1 MSTFQNIAK
10 LITASEAER
19 LAAGFNTGQPI
30 SQLINIVNIDLRK
43 EIRPYLEEIKN
54 KKSKDEASDFFLA
67 LSLMGKKYI
76 SEIDIVWSGPKS
88 PGAEGRTTWGVA
100 SELVNSAVEEV
111 YAATYSAS
119 NQSPYL
125 KSMVKALERGVLIT
139 CLVDPQR
146 QPESANVIKK
156 LLPSA
161 RLLRMKNFEKD
172 DWSSMHSKFVVVDY
186 QKILITSANFSKVA
200 ADTSLETGILLNNSS
215 LALQMKKH
223 VDQLLEN
230 GILEIW
236 N

>member
-1 MSTFQNIAK
+1 MNKYQRIAE

-19 LAAGFNTGQPI
+19 LAAGFAIGQPV
-30 SQLINIVNIDLRK
+30 SHLINIVNNELRK
-43 EIRPYLEEIKN
+43 DIRPFLEEMREKL
-54 KKSKDEASDFFLA
+54 SDQDSCDFFSA
-67 LSLMGKKYI
+67 LSFMGKKYI
-76 SEIDIVWSGPKS
+76 SEIDIVWSGPNS
-88 PGAEGRTTWGVA
+88 AGAEGRTTWGVA

-125 KSMVKALERGVLIT
+125 KSMVKALDRGVLIT

-146 QPESANVIKK
+146 QSDSANVIKK
-156 LLPSA
+156 LLPGA
-161 RLLRMKNFEKD
+161 RLLRMKKFEKD

-186 QKILITSANFSKVA
+186 KKILITSANFSKVA

-215 LALQMKKH
+215 IALQMKKH
-223 VDQLLEN
+223 IDQLLEN

>member
-1 MSTFQNIAK
+1 MNKYQKIAE

-19 LAAGFNTGQPI
+19 LAAGFAIGQPV
-30 SQLINIVNIDLRK
+30 SHLINIVNNELRK
-43 EIRPYLEEIKN
+43 DIRPFLEEMKE
-54 KKSKDEASDFFLA
+54 KLSDQDSCDFFSA
-67 LSLMGKKYI
+67 LSFMGKKYI
-76 SEIDIVWSGPKS
+76 SEIDIVWSGPNS
-88 PGAEGRTTWGVA
+88 AGDEGRTTWGVA

-125 KSMVKALERGVLIT
+125 KSMVKALDRGVSIT

-146 QPESANVIKK
+146 QSDSANVIKK
-156 LLPSA
+156 LLPGA
-161 RLLRMKNFEKD
+161 RLLRMKKFEKH

-186 QKILITSANFSKVA
+186 KKILITSANFSKVA

-215 LALQMKKH
+215 IALQMKKH